1 LVYETKETDEVLND
15 IQAKVEM
22 LQSITHYSLHFLVPG
37 IIALLFFRE
46 KWMKAWLIMI
56 ATMAI
61 DLDHL
66 LATPVFDPQRCSIN
80 FHPLHS
86 YGAAAIYLLLLF
98 FKRTRIVAVGLLFHL
113 VTDFIDC
120 IWSGNFY

>member
-1 LVYETKETDEVLND
+1 VLND

-22 LQSITHYSLHFLVPG
+22 LQSITHYSLHFLMPG

-86 YGAAAIYLLLLF
+86 SGAAAIYLLLVF
-98 FKRTRIVAVGLLFHL
+98 FKRRRIVAVGLLFHL

-120 IWSGNFY
+120 IWSGNSY